1 MRSKTIMNRNIKR
14 IWAVAALAVVIIGA
28 AAGYFIWN
36 QQQTAQAQSSETTL
50 YTSKVKQ
57 GSITL
62 SVSGSG
68 TLTAGKERSL
78 AFSTSGTV
86 ANVNVQVGDVV
97 KQGQELAALVP
108 SEELQVNLTSAQQD
122 WVSAQQDLQTLK
134 ENAAANLA
142 NAQLALASAQ
152 KAVIDAKS
160 DLIQPGMVRCDQD
173 TIDVYYYAY
182 KTAKEKLDA
191 LGAGVGDMDY
201 YNRVIVPAKNA
212 AASAYST
219 YEYCFGYTDY
229 EISSSQATLSLEEAN
244 LTLAQ
249 EKLDILTQNQGLDPV
264 ELAAAENKVAVAQLA
279 FDQAQE
285 KLAGMTLTAPFD
297 GTILSV
303 AGNPGDSA
311 DTNAFITIADLAH
324 PLVDFSID
332 ETDMD
337 KISVDETAEV
347 TFDALPDLTF
357 TGKVLRINPELQTS
371 GGYNVVT
378 GVIQLDLSGMQNP
391 PTLRKGLSASVTL
404 IQASAEDV
412 LLVPV
417 QAVRDLGNGKYGV
430 FVVGNDGTTS
440 LKFVEIGLMDAASA
454 EVKSGLSLG
463 ESVST
468 GDVQTK

>member
-1 MRSKTIMNRNIKR
+1 MKSKRISIRNIQK
-14 IWAVAALAVVIIGA
+14 IWAGVALAVVIIGA

-36 QQQTAQAQSSETTL
+36 QQKTAQAQSSETTL

-68 TLTAGKERSL
+68 TLIAGKERSL

-86 ANVNVQVGDVV
+86 AEVNVQVGDLV
-97 KQGQELAALVP
+97 KQGQELAKLVP

-122 WVSAQQDLQTLK
+122 LVIAQQELQTLK

-152 KAVIDAKS
+152 KAVVDAKS

-173 TIDVYYYAY
+173 TIDVYYYEY

-191 LGAGVGDMDY
+191 LGTGVGDMDY
-201 YNRVIVPAKNA
+201 YNRVILPAKNA

-244 LTLAQ
+244 LKIAQ
-249 EKLDILTQNQGLDPV
+249 EKLDRLTQNQGIDPV

-285 KLAGMTLTAPFD
+285 KLAGMTLIAPFD

-303 AGNPGDSA
+303 AGNPGDRT
-311 DTNAFITIADLAH
+311 DTNPFITIADLDH
-324 PLVDFSID
+324 PLVEFSID

-337 KISVDETAEV
+337 KISVNETAEV

-357 TGKVLRINPELQTS
+357 PGKVLRINPELQTS

-404 IQASAEDV
+404 IQASAKDV

-417 QAVRDLGNGKYGV
+417 QAVRDLGDGKYGV
-430 FVVGNDGTTS
+430 FVVGSDGTTR
-440 LKFVEIGLMDAASA
+440 LKFVQIGLMDAASA
-454 EVKSGLSLG
+454 EVKSGLNLG
-463 ESVST
+463 EIVST